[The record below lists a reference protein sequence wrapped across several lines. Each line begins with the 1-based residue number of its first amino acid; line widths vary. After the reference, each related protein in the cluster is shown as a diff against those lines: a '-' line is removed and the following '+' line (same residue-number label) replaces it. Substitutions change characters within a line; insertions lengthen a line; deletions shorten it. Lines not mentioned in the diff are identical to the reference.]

1 MIGGYKMDIAISVN
15 NLVKK
20 YNNHTA
26 LKGINFTVNKGEI
39 FALLG
44 GNGAGKTT
52 TLECI
57 EGFRKFDS
65 GQIEVLGFSPNDPK
79 IRTISGVQLQSTS
92 LPENITSIEALKLFS
107 KWNNVPVNLELFNTF
122 GLKDLQSKQYKT
134 MSTGQKRRLH
144 LALALI
150 NDPKVIFLDEPT
162 AGLDVEGRI
171 SLHEEIRKLKEQGKT
186 IIIASHDMAEVEAL
200 CDRVAII
207 KDGNIAFIGTPNELA
222 SSYNS
227 NNKIHI
233 KSIIEVN
240 KKDFSSC
247 EYNCIDKGY
256 AIYSTKNIGD
266 GLLEILEYMKK
277 NKNTAIDIKIERPSL
292 EESFIEIAKG
302 E

>member
-1 MIGGYKMDIAISVN
+1 MDTAISVN

-20 YNNHTA
+20 YNNHIA
-26 LKGINFTVNKGEI
+26 LNGISFTVNKGEI

-65 GQIEVLGFSPNDPK
+65 GEIEVLGLSPNDSN
-79 IRTISGVQLQSTS
+79 IRNITGVQLQSTS
-92 LPENITSIEALKLFS
+92 LPENMTSIEALKLFS

-122 GLKDLQSKQYKT
+122 GLKNLQSKQYKT

-150 NDPKVIFLDEPT
+150 NNPKVIFLDEPT

-171 SLHEEIRKLKEQGKT
+171 SLHEEIKKLKGQDKT

-207 KDGNIAFIGTPNELA
+207 KDGNIAFIGTPSELTSTCN
-222 SSYNS
+222 SSS
-227 NNKIHI
+227 KIHV
-233 KSIIEVN
+233 KAMNEAD

-247 EYNCIDKGY
+247 EYNCTDKGY
-256 AIYSTKNIGD
+256 DIYSTTNIGD
-266 GLLEILEYMKK
+266 ALLEILECMKK
-277 NKNTAIDIKIERPSL
+277 SKNTVVDIKIERPSL
-292 EESFIEIAKG
+292 EESFMDIAKG
-302 E
+302 EN

>member
-1 MIGGYKMDIAISVN
+1 MDIAISIN

-20 YNNHTA
+20 YNNHPV
-26 LKGINFTVNKGEI
+26 LKGISFEVTKGET

-65 GQIEVLGFSPNDPK
+65 GSIKIFDLSHNDPSIRK
-79 IRTISGVQLQSTS
+79 ITGVQLQSTS
-92 LPENITSIEALKLFS
+92 LPDNMTAIEALKLFS

-122 GLKDLQSKQYKT
+122 GLKDLQSKQYKS

-150 NDPKVIFLDEPT
+150 NDSKVIFLDEPT

-171 SLHEEIRKLKEQGKT
+171 SLHDEIKKLKEQGKT
-186 IIIASHDMAEVEAL
+186 IIVASHDMAEVEAL

-222 SSYNS
+222 VSYSGNT
-227 NNKIHI
+227 KIHI
-233 KSIIEVN
+233 KSINEVD

-247 EYNCIDKGY
+247 EYNSIDKDY
-256 AIYSTKNIGD
+256 TVYSTTNIGD
-266 GLLEILEYMKK
+266 GLLEILDYMKK
-277 NKNTAIDIKIERPSL
+277 SKNTVVDIKIERPSL
-292 EESFIEIAKG
+292 EESFMEIAKG
-302 E
+302 EK

>member
-1 MIGGYKMDIAISVN
+1 MDIAISVN

-20 YNNHTA
+20 YNDYPA
-26 LKGINFTVNKGEI
+26 LKGISFEIAKGET

-57 EGFRKFDS
+57 EGFRKFNSGEIKLFDYSPDDS
-65 GQIEVLGFSPNDPK
+65 NIRK
-79 IRTISGVQLQSTS
+79 IAGVQLQSTS
-92 LPENITSIEALKLFS
+92 LPDNMTAIEALKLFC
-107 KWNNVPVNLELFNTF
+107 KWNKVPVNLELFNTF
-122 GLKDLQSKQYKT
+122 GLKDLHSKQYKG

-171 SLHEEIRKLKEQGKT
+171 SLHEEIKKLKKKGKT
-186 IIIASHDMAEVEAL
+186 IIIASHDMSEVEAL

-222 SSYNS
+222 VSCSSNT
-227 NNKIHI
+227 KIHVKTI
-233 KSIIEVN
+233 NEVN
-240 KKDFSSC
+240 KNDFTFC
-247 EYNCIDKGY
+247 EYDSIDKGY
-256 AIYSTKNIGD
+256 TVYSTKNIGE
-266 GLLEILEYMKK
+266 GLLELLEHIKK
-277 NKNTAIDIKIERPSL
+277 SKNTVVDIKIDRPSL

-302 E
+302 EK